1 MSFARAN
8 CRAKTDYSLGFRGAW
23 PAVERDRHARIDG
36 FGTTRTGVATV
47 PDLEEIAVLRSGKSV
62 PADRVIE
69 LRCAGMAAVRTEL
82 VHRLLR
88 ASASADTFMVYWE
101 NGHQSLYIRQVEA
114 VVRKLVVGSRSRVVG
129 EFLDLSLLCY
139 PDDSDAKQLVELE
152 IDQMVAAVSTL
163 DRD

>member
-1 MSFARAN
+1 
-8 CRAKTDYSLGFRGAW
+8 
-23 PAVERDRHARIDG
+23 
-36 FGTTRTGVATV
+36 
-47 PDLEEIAVLRSGKSV
+47 
-62 PADRVIE
+62 
-69 LRCAGMAAVRTEL
+69 MAAVRTEL

-101 NGHQSLYIRQVEA
+101 HGHQSLYIRQVEA

-152 IDQMVAAVSTL
+152 IDQMVAAVSAL